1 MEGLSF
7 KKLSLLSPLSDLLRF
22 HKNKSFGCGVHS
34 PSTLFFI
41 LLQLNHEQVSTN
53 VHPCTSPLCSCKV
66 QEESNEGDFKSFYDR
81 RRNEL
86 KAANPGKILGSLQ
99 FDLNFPY
106 SLSMRTEQAVY

>member
-41 LLQLNHEQVSTN
+41 LLQLNQEQVST
-53 VHPCTSPLCSCKV
+53 PV
-66 QEESNEGDFKSFYDR
+66 QAHHCAAVKSKKR
-81 RRNEL
+81 VTRET
-86 KAANPGKILGSLQ
+86 
-99 FDLNFPY
+99 LN
-106 SLSMRTEQAVY
+106 LSMIVVAMN

>member
-41 LLQLNHEQVSTN
+41 LLQLNHEQVSTY
-53 VHPCTSPLCSCKV
+53 VHLTPV
-66 QEESNEGDFKSFYDR
+66 QAHCAAVKSKKR
-81 RRNEL
+81 VTRET
-86 KAANPGKILGSLQ
+86 
-99 FDLNFPY
+99 LN
-106 SLSMRTEQAVY
+106 LSMIVVAMN